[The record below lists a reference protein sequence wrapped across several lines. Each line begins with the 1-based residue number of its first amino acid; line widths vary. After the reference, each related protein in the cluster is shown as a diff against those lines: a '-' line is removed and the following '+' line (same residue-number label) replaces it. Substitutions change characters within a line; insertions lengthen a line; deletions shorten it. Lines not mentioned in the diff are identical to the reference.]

1 MLQTLVQLKAGEL
14 AGVSR
19 LALSEGLTEFPSE
32 IFNLAESLEI
42 LDLSGNRLSS
52 LPDDLHRLKHLKVLF
67 LSNNAFEVFPSVLG
81 RCERLEMIG
90 FKSNRI
96 GSVAEGAL
104 PRQTRWLI
112 LTDNCIT
119 ALPEGLGGL
128 ARLQK
133 LMLAGNQ
140 LQQLPASIKRCESL
154 ELVRIS
160 ANRLQSF
167 PEQLLELPRLAW
179 LAFAGNP
186 FCQSIEAPQELPAV
200 EFDDLVLGD
209 VLGSGA
215 SGVISRAHWKN
226 NSFDFPADVAVKCFK
241 GGVTSDGY
249 VQDELHATLQAGR
262 HHNLVSPL
270 ASIAGKGLV
279 MRLIPEEYKNLA
291 GPPSF
296 ASCTRD
302 VFPAEFKLPL
312 ALVASMVAQIES
324 VVEHLHGRNLCHGD
338 LYAHNMLLSEGSGHV
353 LFGDFGAAS
362 FCGGL
367 ADSVRGGIQRIERR
381 ALGFFIE
388 DLLTVCDSSDVADEQ
403 YAQLQQKARAYLA

>member
-1 MLQTLVQLKAGEL
+1 MQTLVQLKAGEL
-14 AGVSR
+14 AGESR
-19 LALSEGLTEFPSE
+19 LTLSEDLSEFPTE
-32 IFNLAESLEI
+32 IYNLAESLEV
-42 LDLSGNRLSS
+42 LDLSGNQLSS
-52 LPDDLHRLKHLKVLF
+52 LPDDFHRLRHLKVLF
-67 LSNNAFEVFPSVLG
+67 LSNNVFEVFPSVLG

-96 GSVAEGAL
+96 VSVPEGAL
-104 PRQTRWLI
+104 PQQTRWLI

-119 ALPEGLGGL
+119 ALPEGIGSLV
-128 ARLQK
+128 RLQK

-140 LQQLPASIKRCESL
+140 LQQLPTSIKRCKNL
-154 ELVRIS
+154 QLVRIS
-160 ANRLQSF
+160 ANRLQHF

-186 FCQSIEAPQELPAV
+186 FCQSTEPPQELPEV
-200 EFDDLVLGD
+200 EFDDLVLSD

-215 SGVISRAHWKN
+215 SGVISRAHWKKN
-226 NSFDFPADVAVKCFK
+226 LFNFPAGVAVKCFK
-241 GGVTSDGY
+241 SGVTSDGY
-249 VQDELHATLQAGR
+249 VQDELRATLLAGQ

-279 MRLIPEEYKNLA
+279 MRLIPGEYTNLA

-302 VFPAEFKLPL
+302 RFPAELKLPL
-312 ALVASMVAQIES
+312 ALVVSMVAQIES
-324 VVEHLHGRNLCHGD
+324 VVEHLHSRNLCHGD
-338 LYAHNMLLSEGSGHV
+338 IYAHNMLLSEGSGHV

-362 FCGGL
+362 FYGGL
-367 ADSVRGGIQRIERR
+367 TDSVRGGILRIERR

-388 DLLTVCDSSDVADEQ
+388 DLLTVCDNSGVDGEQ
-403 YAQLQQKARAYLA
+403 YLQLQQKARAYLA